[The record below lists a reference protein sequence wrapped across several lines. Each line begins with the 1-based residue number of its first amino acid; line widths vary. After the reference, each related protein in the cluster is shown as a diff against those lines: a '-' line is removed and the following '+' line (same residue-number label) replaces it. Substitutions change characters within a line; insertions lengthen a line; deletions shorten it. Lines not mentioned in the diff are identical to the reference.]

1 MVEDLFCA
9 LSKERGAGCVGRAES
24 GGEHGELG
32 EVVEPGERLP
42 GVRGGEDA
50 VAFGAG
56 EEEAEGGEGGRGVA
70 RAKGKD
76 Q

>member
-32 EVVEPGERLP
+32 EVEQTHGERMNVIL
-42 GVRGGEDA
+42 VEEKESE
-50 VAFGAG
+50 G
-56 EEEAEGGEGGRGVA
+56 EES
-70 RAKGKD
+70 RALPKLNALSQK
-76 Q
+76 